1 MKQFKELTAA
11 VLTLLATVAYAQEG
25 EAPAGPSDVNVLGKG
40 NFTSFVTEHPLVLAE
55 FYAPWCGHCKALAP
69 EYEDAATKLKE
80 KEIPLAK
87 IDCTVEAELCE
98 KHGVQGYPT
107 LKIFR
112 GPDSSSPYAGQR
124 KSDAIIS
131 YMKKQAL
138 PAVSILDG
146 DTIAEF
152 KTADKIVV
160 VAYLS
165 ADDSENSATFTAVAD
180 KLRDNYL
187 FGTTTDSALAEADG
201 VKAPAIVLYKT
212 FDEGKTVFDG
222 AFTTEGITNF
232 ANVASTPLIGEVG
245 PETYTGYMAAGIP
258 LAYIFVD
265 GEEIKEKLTT
275 AIKPLAQE
283 YKGKINFATIDAVAY
298 GAHAANLNLE
308 TKWPAFAIQDT
319 TKNLKYPFDQEKEIT
334 EASLAE
340 FVKDFVEGKVDPSI
354 KSEPVPETQEGPV
367 HVVVANNY
375 EELVMDND
383 KDVLL
388 EFYAPWCGHCKNL
401 APKYEEL
408 AALYFNNPEYK
419 DKVIVAKVDATAN
432 DMPIEVQGFPTIKMY
447 PAGAKDSPVD
457 YSGSRTV
464 EDLATFIKTNGKYKV
479 DAYVA
484 PPPEPE
490 TEEEEEEAEE
500 SKAEKSAE
508 ETPVGSAAP
517 AATETP
523 KETVKK
529 ATEGAQAV
537 VGDDDYLPHEEL

>member
-1 MKQFKELTAA
+1 MKHFKELTTA
-11 VLTLLATVAYAQEG
+11 VLTLLATVAYAQDG
-25 EAPAGPSDVNVLGKG
+25 EAPSGPSDVNVLGKDT
-40 NFTSFVTEHPLVLAE
+40 FDSFVKEHPLVLAE

-80 KEIPLAK
+80 KDIPLAK
-87 IDCTVEAELCE
+87 VDCTVEAELCE
-98 KHGVQGYPT
+98 KNGVQGYPT

-112 GPDSSSPYAGQR
+112 GPENSSPYAGQR
-124 KSDAIIS
+124 KSDAIVS
-131 YMKKQAL
+131 YMTKQAL
-138 PAVSILDG
+138 PAVSLLDK

-160 VAYLS
+160 IAYLS
-165 ADDSENSATFTAVAD
+165 PDDKEKNATFTSVAE
-180 KLRDNYL
+180 KLRDSFL
-187 FGTTTDSALAEADG
+187 FGATSDSALAEADS

-222 AFTTEGITNF
+222 EFTAEEITNF
-232 ANVASTPLIGEVG
+232 ATVASTPLMGEVG
-245 PETYTGYMAAGIP
+245 PETYSGYMAAGLP

-265 GEEIKEKLTT
+265 GEEIKEKLTA
-275 AIKPLAQE
+275 AIRPIAEK

-298 GAHAANLNLE
+298 GAHANNLNLE

-334 EASLAE
+334 ETSISE
-340 FVKDFVEGKVDPSI
+340 FVDAFVAGKIDPSI
-354 KSEPVPETQEGPV
+354 KSEPIPETQEGPV

-432 DMPIEVQGFPTIKMY
+432 DVPVEIQGFPTIKMY
-447 PAGAKDSPVD
+447 AAGAKDLPID
-457 YSGSRTV
+457 YAGSRTV

-490 TEEEEEEAEE
+490 TEEETEEP
-500 SKAEKSAE
+500 KAEKSAE
-508 ETPVGSAAP
+508 ETPVGSAAT
-517 AATETP
+517 AATETV
-523 KETVKK
+523 KEAVKK
-529 ATEGAQAV
+529 ATEAAQAV
-537 VGDDDYLPHEEL
+537 VGDDDYVRNSLPEEL